1 MLSSLAKLKES
12 DYITVLTAQ
21 TAKISDFIVQRVLWG
36 LSVLHCSMPWV
47 DQNKVENFMT
57 ITTSA
62 SMYISTP
69 KKGQLNSKWI
79 YEVTVS
85 SKIPTKNYKDS
96 LEVY

>member
-21 TAKISDFIVQRVLWG
+21 TAKISDFIVQRVL
-36 LSVLHCSMPWV
+36 SVLHCSMPWV

-62 SMYISTP
+62 SKYISTP
-69 KKGQLNSKWI
+69 TKGQLNSEWI